1 MFGAGNKYIT
11 FEMVKYNELFR
22 LLKKDGWYI
31 VRQKGSHV
39 ILQHREKKGQL
50 TVPFHGSKEVKK
62 GLLNAILNQADIKQ
76 DR

>member
-1 MFGAGNKYIT
+1 
-11 FEMVKYNELFR
+11 MVKYSELFK

-39 ILQHREKKGQL
+39 ILQHSKKKGQL

-62 GLLNAILNQADIKQ
+62 GLLNAILNQAEIKGHK
-76 DR
+76 